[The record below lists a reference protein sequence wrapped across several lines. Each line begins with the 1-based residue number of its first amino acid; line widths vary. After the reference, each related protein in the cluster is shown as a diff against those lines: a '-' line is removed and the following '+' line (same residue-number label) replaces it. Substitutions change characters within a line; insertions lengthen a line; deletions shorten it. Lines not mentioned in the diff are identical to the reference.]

1 MKNLTTT
8 TATTTKVVNG
18 KTYKVVSKETQK
30 ELSKPT
36 AKEIAT
42 TTAKRNAT
50 KKAVTPKKEKS
61 VKVAKIVTPK
71 TESKKTIKLAESVA
85 YFNVDNANSLQK
97 LRYINNAVTLEGMNI
112 SKIGKNFIQYG
123 GEVLTA
129 SQINALDFA
138 NIKAF
143 VNSSVKY
150 SGLKLFTP
158 NDMVLIC
165 NAVIKL
171 HDNATKI
178 AVKVAKQGGKITQK

>member
-1 MKNLTTT
+1 MKTNV
-8 TATTTKVVNG
+8 KV
-18 KTYKVVSKETQK
+18 
-30 ELSKPT
+30 
-36 AKEIAT
+36 
-42 TTAKRNAT
+42 NAT
-50 KKAVTPKKEKS
+50 KKVSTKKLATNELVKVTAKKVASKKAVATKKEKA
-61 VKVAKIVTPK
+61 VKVTKIVTPR

-85 YFNVDNANSLQK
+85 AFNIDNANSLQK
-97 LRYINNAVTLEGMNI
+97 LRFINNSVLLESMNI
-112 SKIGKNFIQYG
+112 SKIGKNFIQHG
-123 GEVLTA
+123 DEILTA
-129 SQINALDFA
+129 SQVNALDFA

-150 SGLKLFTP
+150 SSLKLFTA

>member
-1 MKNLTTT
+1 METLK
-8 TATTTKVVNG
+8 TKVVNG
-18 KTYKVVSKETQK
+18 KTYKVVNKEAQK

-36 AKEIAT
+36 AKEIAK
-42 TTAKRNAT
+42 TTAKRNAS
-50 KKAVTPKKEKS
+50 KKAVTPKKEKA

-71 TESKKTIKLAESVA
+71 TESKRVIKMAESVA
-85 YFNVDNANSLQK
+85 YFDLENANSLQK
-97 LRYINNAVTLEGMNI
+97 LRYINNSVLLESMTI
-112 SKIGKNFIQYG
+112 SKIGKNFVQYG
-123 GEVLTA
+123 GNVLTA
-129 SQINALDFA
+129 SQIKALDFA

-150 SGLKLFTP
+150 SDLKFFTP